1 MQLSA
6 MDVCFIVFDIM
17 FFVYLLVQAGVIK

>member
-6 MDVCFIVFDIM
+6 MEVCFILFDIM
-17 FFVYLLVQAGVIK
+17 FFVYLLMQAGVIK